1 MGKHID
7 KEGRFRSDKFPDLDP
22 DYVAL
27 SFKDAAARQALAVF
41 CQHTKDQELA
51 DDILKRIETILRAE
65 QGRLI

>member
-7 KEGRFRSDKFPDLDP
+7 SSGRFQSDKFPDLEP
-22 DYVAL
+22 DHIVL
-27 SFKDAAARQALAVF
+27 SFKDEAARQALAVF